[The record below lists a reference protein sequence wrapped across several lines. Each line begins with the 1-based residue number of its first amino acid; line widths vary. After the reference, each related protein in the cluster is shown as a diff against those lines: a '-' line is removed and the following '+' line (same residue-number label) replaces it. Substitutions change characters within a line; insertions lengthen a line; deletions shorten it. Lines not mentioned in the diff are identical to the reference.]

1 MRMKTKLPPRMRN
14 FHYWIHCSKTVFRR
28 EIAVLR
34 KIIDERLL
42 PTFASIEKEADAV
55 SDEAWKSYNTDAG
68 PDSDPGMAAEAAH
81 DAGVCHYIAM
91 VDAKQGLLNL
101 FAVALHHLVE
111 QQQFVVLRQEF
122 DARAPWTLCEFVKR
136 LDASAIKVKKFS
148 SWDDITEL
156 RKVANTAKHAEGKS
170 AEWLRNHRPEIF
182 TPTCLRAE
190 AQLMQR
196 PNRWLFQPL
205 SGQDL
210 FVTADDLRRY
220 FRAAESFWLEFE
232 EALTSKAQDAI

>member
-1 MRMKTKLPPRMRN
+1 MRN
-14 FHYWIHCSKTVFRR
+14 FHYWIHRSKAVFRT
-28 EIAVLR
+28 EIAVLC

-42 PTFASIEKEADAV
+42 PTFVSIEKEADAV
-55 SDEAWKSYNTDAG
+55 SDEAWKRYNTDAG
-68 PDSDPGMAAEAAH
+68 PDSDPATAAEAAH
-81 DAGVCHYIAM
+81 DLGVSHYIAM

-111 QQQFVVLRQEF
+111 QQQITVLRQELI
-122 DARAPWTLCEFVKR
+122 LCGELVDSSLNVAEFVKR
-136 LDASAIKVKKFS
+136 LAYSDIKIESFD
-148 SWDDITEL
+148 SWLEIEEL
-156 RKVANTAKHAEGKS
+156 RNVANAAKHAEGKS
-170 AEWLRNHRPEIF
+170 AKWLRNHRPEIF

-210 FVTADDLRRY
+210 FVTPDDLKRY

-232 EALTSKAQDAI
+232 KALTSEAQDGV